1 MNKPKPHISKILA
14 LPRAAKRVIVLLVD
28 TSLCV
33 FTVWL
38 AYYLRLGEFIKLTE
52 KALIPLFS
60 AIVIALPIFMIF
72 GLYRTIFRYS
82 GWPALM
88 PVTRA
93 IAVYGLFYAS
103 IFTAI
108 GITGVPRTIGII
120 QPILLLL
127 FVGIA
132 RSFARFWLGDQYSIL
147 LQKLNFVKF
156 LFTALANLGVN

>member
-1 MNKPKPHISKILA
+1 MNKPKPHISKILG

-38 AYYLRLGEFIKLTE
+38 AYYLRLGEFITLTE

-82 GWPALM
+82 D
-88 PVTRA
+88 
-93 IAVYGLFYAS
+93 GL
-103 IFTAI
+103 
-108 GITGVPRTIGII
+108 
-120 QPILLLL
+120 L
-127 FVGIA
+127 
-132 RSFARFWLGDQYSIL
+132 
-147 LQKLNFVKF
+147 
-156 LFTALANLGVN
+156 